1 MSTETKTEREELL
14 RFKDE
19 SAVDF
24 VTEQQ
29 LSHRTA
35 MMIAGHQPQ
44 SIPRKVKIMCCVCNL
59 ERQFRKSSSRENT
72 NNSKEKGTWSVRNI
86 VSCSNESCHQ
96 HFHCVKVNSSN

>member
-1 MSTETKTEREELL
+1 MSMETKTERFKLDTAKFRWGLAEELL

-59 ERQFRKSSSRENT
+59 ERQF
-72 NNSKEKGTWSVRNI
+72 
-86 VSCSNESCHQ
+86 
-96 HFHCVKVNSSN
+96 